1 MYEFWG
7 ISYNGG
13 LWLNKKSHQPRMF
26 KTRKSAIANAR
37 KYLCD
42 GTITF
47 QVVKFIGEEE

>member
-13 LWLNKKSHQPRMF
+13 LWMNHDRPRLF

-47 QVVKFIGEEE
+47 QIVKFIGEEE